1 MTISPGRVDT
11 STLARH
17 PTSLRT
23 SVRWREVARIAR
35 LHPELSPQAIED
47 LTRGL
52 VNQIFPL
59 PSERLRAIDD
69 AELGERFA
77 DLFSATEGSQ
87 P

>member
-1 MTISPGRVDT
+1 
-11 STLARH
+11 
-17 PTSLRT
+17 
-23 SVRWREVARIAR
+23 
-35 LHPELSPQAIED
+35 
-47 LTRGL
+47 
-52 VNQIFPL
+52 VNQIFHL